1 MYRTTIEAGAAGIVI
16 RREHSTNPE
25 VVPYKLADE
34 AAFPD
39 EEKAFRLLEASDMTV
54 SVAENGVAEFR
65 QK

>member
-1 MYRTTIEAGAAGIVI
+1 MYRTTIEAGAAGVVI

-25 VVPYKLADE
+25 VVPYKVADE

-39 EEKAFRLLEASDMTV
+39 EEKAFRMLEAANMTV
-54 SVAENGVAEFR
+54 ALLDGKAEFR